1 MSEKIGDNCA
11 FPVLLQLN
19 DERVFALNFSDQYE
33 ISNNS
38 SRDGSIYDEETYYD
52 YSRDIG
58 LNGYQKHAL
67 PQMSQKIMRALPPK
81 EQLTSADL
89 QSSLKTVM
97 RHMTR
102 SSGSTTLDM
111 FDLSKSRLDERLAEI
126 AAIETRV
133 R

>member
-1 MSEKIGDNCA
+1 
-11 FPVLLQLN
+11 
-19 DERVFALNFSDQYE
+19 
-33 ISNNS
+33 
-38 SRDGSIYDEETYYD
+38 
-52 YSRDIG
+52 
-58 LNGYQKHAL
+58 
-67 PQMSQKIMRALPPK
+67 MSQKIMRALPPK